1 LSVRKSRERDEL
13 EREWECKNEWLSWWV
28 LCLGHLTSWTG
39 VHFGG
44 ARWSLK
50 VTFHISTRDD
60 SIGCSIVMTD
70 YLMVSIYYWQGL
82 NFVKACRWIGKW
94 SGGAGR
100 PSVNSTVS
108 RLNAECSAI
117 QFLVFRFRMQR
128 CLWCWCL

>member
-70 YLMVSIYYWQGL
+70 YLMVSIYWLTRTELCQGMQMNWQM
-82 NFVKACRWIGKW
+82 VW
-94 SGGAGR
+94 
-100 PSVNSTVS
+100 
-108 RLNAECSAI
+108 
-117 QFLVFRFRMQR
+117 
-128 CLWCWCL
+128 WCWQTICQLNSE